1 MNGLYMLMIVPRLMR
16 KKAANLIPFEVY
28 PYATDIY
35 VGYAKLDV
43 EFEKV
48 DLVDLI
54 SKLDKA
60 IEKEFES

>member
-1 MNGLYMLMIVPRLMR
+1 MSYRGCSVIIDYEWALHAYDSADIDD

-43 EFEKV
+43 ELEKV
-48 DLVDLI
+48 D
-54 SKLDKA
+54 
-60 IEKEFES
+60 F